1 MKHWIEYYNGPVPY
15 EHLSARHKTLVK
27 MNYMLITSE
36 VLSRLS
42 DLFILRAL
50 IVMIVWTCSYRDVR
64 SYYESDVVVRWFLG
78 EYKSKSEIHRR
89 AKKFRGE
96 VKTLFKEYAKE
107 LEGKMSRLADYLPS
121 SALYGKVGKLWIVD
135 SFLIEVSFGK
145 RNKETL
151 KKKFEL
157 DLRQRKYREAA
168 NTLFFYIKCKA
179 RRRFKG
185 EFTKKRNKSYFGFK
199 VFNLMSPTMIVHE
212 IQVELANFPDN
223 KVGFSRSGYKVVD
236 RGFVGK
242 SSTWLIGFSSFRRY
256 VEFFGIFLRR
266 YWRPYATEKGM
277 VEFFVYVIALI
288 YNSYIYTSVLSRVPE
303 SQLAH

>member
-1 MKHWIEYYNGPVPY
+1 
-15 EHLSARHKTLVK
+15 

-64 SYYESDVVVRWFLG
+64 SYYEPDVVVRWFLG

-135 SFLIEVSFGK
+135 SFLTEVPFGK

-157 DLRQRKYREAA
+157 ELRQRKYRGRLTRSSF
-168 NTLFFYIKCKA
+168 TLSEKRGGGSRESLQ
-179 RRRFKG
+179 RRGTGVTSALR
-185 EFTKKRNKSYFGFK
+185 
-199 VFNLMSPTMIVHE
+199 
-212 IQVELANFPDN
+212 
-223 KVGFSRSGYKVVD
+223 
-236 RGFVGK
+236 
-242 SSTWLIGFSSFRRY
+242 SSTSC
-256 VEFFGIFLRR
+256 
-266 YWRPYATEKGM
+266 
-277 VEFFVYVIALI
+277 
-288 YNSYIYTSVLSRVPE
+288 
-303 SQLAH
+303 SQQ

>member
-42 DLFILRAL
+42 DLFISRVL
-50 IVMIVWTCSYRDVR
+50 IVMIVRMCSYRDVR
-64 SYYESDVVVRWFLG
+64 SYYEPHVVVRWFLG

-135 SFLIEVSFGK
+135 SFLIEVPFGK

-157 DLRQRKYREAA
+157 ELRQRKYREAA

-185 EFTKKRNKSYFGFK
+185 EFTKKRNRS
-199 VFNLMSPTMIVHE
+199 S
-212 IQVELANFPDN
+212 A
-223 KVGFSRSGYKVVD
+223 SRS
-236 RGFVGK
+236 
-242 SSTWLIGFSSFRRY
+242 STSCRL
-256 VEFFGIFLRR
+256 
-266 YWRPYATEKGM
+266 
-277 VEFFVYVIALI
+277 
-288 YNSYIYTSVLSRVPE
+288 
-303 SQLAH
+303 Q

>member
-121 SALYGKVGKLWIVD
+121 SCLL
-135 SFLIEVSFGK
+135 
-145 RNKETL
+145 
-151 KKKFEL
+151 
-157 DLRQRKYREAA
+157 
-168 NTLFFYIKCKA
+168 
-179 RRRFKG
+179 
-185 EFTKKRNKSYFGFK
+185 
-199 VFNLMSPTMIVHE
+199 
-212 IQVELANFPDN
+212 
-223 KVGFSRSGYKVVD
+223 
-236 RGFVGK
+236 
-242 SSTWLIGFSSFRRY
+242 
-256 VEFFGIFLRR
+256 
-266 YWRPYATEKGM
+266 
-277 VEFFVYVIALI
+277 
-288 YNSYIYTSVLSRVPE
+288 YTSDAADE
-303 SQLAH
+303 

>member
-135 SFLIEVSFGK
+135 SFLIEVPFGK

-168 NTLFFYIKCKA
+168 NTLFFYIKCKV

-185 EFTKKRNKSYFGFK
+185 EFTKKRNRSYFGFK

-212 IQVELANFPDN
+212 IQVEL
-223 KVGFSRSGYKVVD
+223 GGYWV
-236 RGFVGK
+236 
-242 SSTWLIGFSSFRRY
+242 
-256 VEFFGIFLRR
+256 
-266 YWRPYATEKGM
+266 
-277 VEFFVYVIALI
+277 
-288 YNSYIYTSVLSRVPE
+288 
-303 SQLAH
+303 